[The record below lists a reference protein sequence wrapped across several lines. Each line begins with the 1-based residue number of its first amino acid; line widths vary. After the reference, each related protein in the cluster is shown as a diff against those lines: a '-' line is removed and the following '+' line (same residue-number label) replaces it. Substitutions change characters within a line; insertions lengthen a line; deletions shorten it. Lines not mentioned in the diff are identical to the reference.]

1 MYDKI
6 CKVRRAKLQL
16 SAEELASDQINHG
29 IAMFKAYKYKIEQP
43 DSPRIAPDQKL
54 LLDSVCCIYVT
65 RFVCCR
71 CDNFVCRN
79 LHSRSFW
86 TANC

>member
-6 CKVRRAKLQL
+6 CKVRHTLLQQ
-16 SAEELASDQINHG
+16 AHEELASDQINHG

-54 LLDSVCCIYVT
+54 LHDSVCCIYVT
-65 RFVCCR
+65 RFIC
-71 CDNFVCRN
+71 
-79 LHSRSFW
+79 
-86 TANC
+86 

>member
-1 MYDKI
+1 MKYLAGYLQHQNQHRESLMMYDKI

-65 RFVCCR
+65 RFVC
-71 CDNFVCRN
+71 
-79 LHSRSFW
+79 
-86 TANC
+86 